1 MIKSVS
7 IAPWCIACKNC
18 ESICPNIFKVDG
30 KSMVIN
36 HNYKENIQKILKA
49 RDMCPVQV
57 IKVEAESGANIDTK
71 PLIWKVLSKVY
82 LTPDTIELV
91 VETKN
96 FSFEAWQYIN
106 LKMKDKK
113 WVFNRSYSIA
123 TGNENSFTLTIK
135 ILQNGR
141 WWLFINA
148 LKENQNIEFFGPE
161 WTFIL
166 QKNSK
171 PKVFI
176 ATGTGL
182 APMIAML
189 ENTPENIAKTVIFWV
204 RHEQDLYYLDI
215 LSQFKN
221 TTVIT
226 TVSKPDKNYVGKTGR
241 VTDFLSDIK
250 KESEIYICG
259 NPDMVES
266 VKSTLEKEWFSN
278 ENIFH
283 ESFVSAQATP
293 SVWFFE
299 NIFVEGNVA
308 WIKTLNWFFILLW
321 IATPFFL
328 KDGPLWFY
336 NHAWDIAWWSV
347 VFVIIIR
354 PLADLF
360 PKLLLL
366 RKLLI
371 WRNGLWIL
379 SSAIILSYFGFNIYT
394 NYSYYGIS
402 PIETLSHYFTLKM
415 WSGKNIFPRLS
426 EITALILFITSN
438 NFSQKL
444 LGKNWK
450 RIQKLAYVYFI
461 SGWIFIYSFGKDAA
475 LYSMIIAIILY
486 FAAVIKKRNKNT
498 P

>member
-7 IAPWCIACKNC
+7 IVPGCIACKNC
-18 ESICPNIFKVDG
+18 ESICPSIFKVDG
-30 KSMVIN
+30 TSRVIN
-36 HNYKENIQKILKA
+36 HNYKEHIQKILKA

-57 IKVEAESGANIDTK
+57 IKVEAEAGANLDTK
-71 PLIWKVLSKVY
+71 PVIWKVLSKVY
-82 LTPDTIELV
+82 LTPDTIELI
-91 VETKN
+91 VETKD
-96 FSFEAWQYIN
+96 FSFTAWQYIS
-106 LKMKDKK
+106 LKMKDRAGP
-113 WVFNRSYSIA
+113 FNRSYSIV
-123 TGNENSFTLTIK
+123 TGNTNSFTLTIK
-135 ILQNGR
+135 ILPQWRGGA
-141 WWLFINA
+141 FINT
-148 LKENQNIEFFGPE
+148 LKENAKIEFFGPE
-161 WTFIL
+161 GHFIL
-166 QKNSK
+166 QPTQK

-189 ENTPENIAKTVIFWV
+189 ENTPENIQKTLIFWV
-204 RHEQDLYYLDI
+204 RYENDFYYWEI

-221 TTVIT
+221 TQIIT
-226 TVSKPDKNYVGKTGR
+226 TVSKPSDSYNWKKGR
-241 VTDFLSDIK
+241 VTDFLSDIG
-250 KESEIYICG
+250 KESEVYICG

-266 VKSTLEKEWFSN
+266 VKKTLEKEWFPS
-278 ENIFH
+278 ENVYH
-283 ESFVSAQATP
+283 ESFAIAPPTP

-299 NIFVEGNVA
+299 NIFIEWNVPG
-308 WIKTLNWFFILLW
+308 IKTLNWLFILFW
-321 IATPFFL
+321 ITTPFLL
-328 KDGPLWFY
+328 KDGPLWYY

-379 SSAIILSYFGFNIYT
+379 SSAIILSYFAFNVYT
-394 NYSYYGIS
+394 NYSYYGIA
-402 PIETLSHYFTLKM
+402 PLDTLWNYFTAKM

-438 NFSQKL
+438 NFSQKV

-450 RIQKLAYVYFI
+450 RLQKLAYVYFI
-461 SGWIFIYSFGKDAA
+461 SWWIFIYSFGKEEA
-475 LYSMIIAIILY
+475 LYSMIIATILY
-486 FAAVIKKRNKNT
+486 FAAVFKNWKK
-498 P
+498 

>member
-7 IAPWCIACKNC
+7 IVPWCIACKNC

-36 HNYKENIQKILKA
+36 HNYKENIKKILKA

-57 IKVEAESGANIDTK
+57 IKVEAEAGANLDTK
-71 PLIWKVLSKVY
+71 PLLWKVLSKVY

-91 VETKN
+91 VKTKD
-96 FSFEAWQYIN
+96 FSFTAWQYVS
-106 LKMKDKK
+106 LKMKDTRGT
-113 WVFNRSYSIA
+113 FNRSYSIA
-123 TGNENSFTLTIK
+123 TGNTHSFTLTIK
-135 ILQNGR
+135 VLPQWRG
-141 WWLFINA
+141 WAFINT
-148 LKENQNIEFFGPE
+148 LKENAKIEFFGPE
-161 WTFIL
+161 WSFVL
-166 QKNSK
+166 QKNTK
-171 PKVFI
+171 PKVFV

-189 ENTPENIAKTVIFWV
+189 ENTPENIQKTVIFWV
-204 RHEQDLYYLDI
+204 RYESDFYYLDI

-221 TTVIT
+221 TQIIT
-226 TVSKPDKNYVGKTGR
+226 AVSKPSDSYNWKKGR
-241 VTDFLSDIK
+241 VTDYLSDIS
-250 KESEIYICG
+250 KESEVYICG

-266 VKSTLEKEWFSN
+266 VKNTLEKEWFPS
-278 ENIFH
+278 ENIYH
-283 ESFVSAQATP
+283 ESFVAAPSAP

-299 NIFVEGNVA
+299 NIFIEWNVPG
-308 WIKTLNWFFILLW
+308 IKILNWFFILFW
-321 IATPFFL
+321 FATPFLL
-328 KDGPLWFY
+328 KDGPLWYY

-347 VFVIIIR
+347 VFVILIR

-379 SSAIILSYFGFNIYT
+379 SSAIILSYFGFNVYT
-394 NYSYYGIS
+394 NYSYYGIA
-402 PIETLSHYFTLKM
+402 PLDTLGNYFTAKM

-438 NFSQKL
+438 NFSQKI

-450 RIQKLAYVYFI
+450 RLQKLAYVYFI
-461 SGWIFIYSFGKDAA
+461 SWWIFIYSFGKDEA
-475 LYSMIIAIILY
+475 LYSMIIATILY
-486 FAAVIKKRNKNT
+486 FVAVFKNWKK
-498 P
+498 